1 MLHEPELLLLDEPTA
16 GVDPKARRDFWREI
30 HALAA
35 DGLTVLVSTH
45 YMDEAERCHR
55 LVYISYGKMLAAG
68 TAPEVIAQAG
78 LRTWAVVGPA
88 ARRRARCSSSSAAGW
103 SCPSAPACMSAAPT
117 HDDFPRWLAE
127 HDPALARDDAD
138 RADPDRARRRLHRPD
153 AGCARHRQL
162 SAAPGRPSSS
172 RRSAPRGGS
181 DERPWRWALSLER
194 IGAVLRKE
202 FIQLRRDRLTFA
214 MLIGVPIMQL
224 VLFGYAI
231 NSDPRH
237 LPTAVVALD
246 QSPFVRSIVRAA
258 QNTDYFHII
267 EIGSE
272 SEAER
277 LIARGEV
284 QFALVFPSDFSARLV
299 RGESPAMAVYA
310 DATDP
315 AATGPAVSALQRLPQ
330 LALRNDLH
338 GPLARLAPDRE
349 PFEVIVHRRYNPE
362 GLTNYNVV
370 PGLMGVILTMTLVMM
385 TAMGMTRERERGT
398 LENLLATPVRPL
410 EVMIGKILPY
420 VIIGYVQVLIVF
432 TAARWLFDV
441 PMFGN
446 FTLLSSAIVLFIVAT
461 LGVGFT
467 FSTIARSQMQS
478 MQMTMF
484 YFLPNILL
492 SGFMFPFRGMPSWAQ
507 WIGEALPL
515 THFLRIVRGVMLK
528 GAGLVDVAPQ
538 TVPIL
543 VFIAVAAAVAMK
555 RYKQTLD

>member
-1 MLHEPELLLLDEPTA
+1 M
-16 GVDPKARRDFWREI
+16 
-30 HALAA
+30 
-35 DGLTVLVSTH
+35 
-45 YMDEAERCHR
+45 
-55 LVYISYGKMLAAG
+55 
-68 TAPEVIAQAG
+68 
-78 LRTWAVVGPA
+78 PA
-88 ARRRARCSSSSAAGW
+88 T
-103 SCPSAPACMSAAPT
+103 PSA
-117 HDDFPRWLAE
+117 
-127 HDPALARDDAD
+127 D
-138 RADPDRARRRLHRPD
+138 RPRRL
-153 AGCARHRQL
+153 GL
-162 SAAPGRPSSS
+162 SF
-172 RRSAPRGGS
+172 
-181 DERPWRWALSLER
+181 ER

-231 NSDPRH
+231 NSDPKH

-246 QSPFVRSIVRAA
+246 ASPLVRTIVRAA
-258 QNTDYFHII
+258 QNTGYFNVI
-267 EIGSE
+267 EVASE
-272 SEAER
+272 GEAER
-277 LIARGEV
+277 LIARGDV
-284 QFALVFPSDFSARLV
+284 QFALVFPSDFSARLA

-315 AATGPAVSALQRLPQ
+315 AATGTAVSALQKLPQ
-330 LALRNDLH
+330 LALHNDLH

-349 PFEVIVHRRYNPE
+349 PFQVIVHKRYNPE

-398 LENLLATPVRPL
+398 LENLLATPVRPV
-410 EVMIGKILPY
+410 EVMIGKIVPY

-432 TAARWLFDV
+432 TAARLLFEV

-446 FTLLSSAIVLFIVAT
+446 FALLSAAIVLFIIAT

-467 FSTIARSQMQS
+467 FSTMARSQMQS

-484 YFLPNILL
+484 FFLPNILL
-492 SGFMFPFRGMPSWAQ
+492 SGFMFPFRGMPRWAQ
-507 WIGEALPL
+507 WLGEALPL

-528 GAGLVDVAPQ
+528 GAGLVDILPQ
-538 TVPIL
+538 TWPIAL
-543 VFIAVAAAVAMK
+543 FIAVVAAIGLK